1 VSSFLWSRGAWWC
14 PGWRRW
20 RVSPPTWKNREDER
34 ARHNKNANFTVKLC
48 ICFAFARCPIYKK
61 TSKNS
66 TFFSHRVVYIGKCT
80 PTPLPAPRHLGGGL
94 CQPMSLEGNNV
105 KGVEEKEKNV
115 EENKIKER

>member
-1 VSSFLWSRGAWWC
+1 MCRLFCGLVARGGVRGGGGGGYLHP
-14 PGWRRW
+14 PGKTEKMKGQDTTRTQTLQL
-20 RVSPPTWKNREDER
+20 S
-34 ARHNKNANFTVKLC
+34 
-48 ICFAFARCPIYKK
+48 FAFARCPIYKK